1 MCEQIITA
9 RNEVGARLY
18 FQRHLWFCSQEEG
31 LSQHALQVVSQHA
44 LQQVSGGGGGGI
56 PVCLAGFQ
64 AHSLGGSWGG
74 SGPGPQPRGKLRGT
88 WSRPQ
93 PRGKLRGILSRPTA
107 KGDVKGDLARGWSL
121 LWGGLLWGGAC
132 SGGVPVLGGG
142 VPALEGM
149 WRDTPTCDGYCCGRY
164 ASYWNAFLLYY
175 KFNILYFLELSK
187 QGDAH
192 HNNRSACVRARRVL
206 SEFLW
211 KYSTGKIIWLQ
222 EVRTHVKYL
231 SLQETTNNVS
241 NKAETKRIIS

>member
-1 MCEQIITA
+1 MGQGYIFTGICDSVH
-9 RNEVGARLY
+9 RRRGYPSMHCRWY
-18 FQRHLWFCSQEEG
+18 PSMPCSR
-31 LSQHALQVVSQHA
+31 SP
-44 LQQVSGGGGGGI
+44 GGGWY
-56 PVCLAGFQ
+56 PSMPCRF
-64 AHSLGGSWGG
+64 
-74 SGPGPQPRGKLRGT
+74 PGPQPRGKLWET
-88 WSRPQ
+88 W
-93 PRGKLRGILSRPTA
+93 SRPTA
-107 KGDVKGDLARGWSL
+107 KREIEGDLVQAHSQGGCWGGSGQGVESALGGPALGGCL
-121 LWGGLLWGGAC
+121 LWG
-132 SGGVPVLGGG
+132 VPALGGG

-231 SLQETTNNVS
+231 SLQEPTNNVS